1 MFLPLIMLASCAEEE
16 RSAAIPS
23 GEDIARLEAALER
36 NPCVGSLDKW
46 ERHYRFQT
54 RRMTFNKTAVV
65 ANLGVIE
72 FQLRPAGTTVSQP
85 GFVVHAAEPV
95 HPFPPVSREER
106 TLTGLFAIGSGKL
119 NIRGC

>member
-1 MFLPLIMLASCAEEE
+1 MVLPLFALASCSDEE

-23 GEDIARLEAALER
+23 GEDIARLEASLAS
-36 NPCVGSLDKW
+36 NPCVGSLDRW

-54 RRMTFNKTAVV
+54 RRMTFSKTAVV

-95 HPFPPVSREER
+95 HPFPPVAREER
-106 TLTGLFAIGSGKL
+106 TLTGLFAIASGKL